1 MQSKINIGDQNSQQI
16 GQNQINQPVTIEKKP
31 KVNRWM
37 VTTIILSVLIVIGI
51 TTFLVKN
58 QQNKNTDNI
67 GKTEQSTSLTSIK
80 PGYKAYT
87 NKIYGFSF
95 EYPENF
101 IFEPDI
107 SSSSPETSM
116 IVMLEDNKLFKD
128 ISPSEKHTSVVIG
141 HTEGVNQETC
151 KTNSDSF
158 NGFNRFSKADP
169 TKYKVK
175 KITSSF
181 LGSQIDGLFIQ
192 EKIIMDNPSYKEG
205 FRTGFETVYP
215 LCVNNKFF
223 EIRFQYS
230 GFTSDE
236 AVEVEQ
242 NKFKTDLLSSFKLLN
257 KNELASPETEN
268 KLSVEEQEILN
279 RFNTEIL
286 PLNLSIE
293 KELSDKQISQIFN
306 SGVIYIIRTEPKG
319 FVQGMT
325 YKDEGAINIYVAD
338 KSSFVTLVKADHDI
352 VHIAKLYS
360 PKGLESKRMIVQLGG
375 GAHVSDLYL
384 LDITSGIRVIKID
397 DQKNY
402 SAKVSEITEIPFINI
417 GEDGSIHAEQFDF
430 KDNTMNSFQMDVSG
444 NWGVYLTI
452 DLLSGEL
459 TKMRIEKNPLLGGN
473 SNPNGKTEIV
483 FDN

>member
-1 MQSKINIGDQNSQQI
+1 MQKQINVGNQNTQQI
-16 GQNQINQPVTIEKKP
+16 GQNQIDQPVTIEKKP
-31 KVNRWM
+31 KVNYWM
-37 VTTIILSVLIVIGI
+37 MATIILSVLIVIST

-67 GKTEQSTSLTSIK
+67 GKSEQSTSLISIK

-87 NKIYGFSF
+87 NKVYGFSF

-116 IVMLEDNKLFKD
+116 IVMLEEYKLFKD
-128 ISPSEKHTSVVIG
+128 VSPSEKHTSVVIG
-141 HTEGVNQETC
+141 YTEGVNQETC

-169 TKYKVK
+169 AKYKVK

-181 LGSQIDGLFIQ
+181 LGSQIDGLFVQ
-192 EKIIMDNPSYKEG
+192 EKIITDNPSYKEG
-205 FRTGFETVYP
+205 FRTRFETVYP

-230 GFTSDE
+230 GFTNDE
-236 AVEVEQ
+236 TTEVEQ
-242 NKFKTDLLSSFKLLN
+242 DKFKTDLLNSFKLLN
-257 KNELASPETEN
+257 KNELESTKTEN
-268 KLSVEEQEILN
+268 KLSAEEQEILN
-279 RFNTEIL
+279 RFNTEVL
-286 PLNLSIE
+286 PANLSIE
-293 KELSDKQISQIFN
+293 KELINKQISQIFKL
-306 SGVIYIIRTEPKG
+306 GEIYAIRTEPKG
-319 FVQGMT
+319 FIQGMT
-325 YKDEGAINIYVAD
+325 YKDEGAINIYLVD

-360 PKGLESKRMIVQLGG
+360 PKGLETKRMIVQLGG
-375 GAHVSDLYL
+375 GAHVSNLYL
-384 LDITSGIRVIKID
+384 LDITSGIRVIKLR

-417 GEDGSIHAEQFDF
+417 REDGSIHAEQFEF
-430 KDNTMNSFQMDVSG
+430 KDNTMNCFQMDVSG